1 VGAMIWLIVAVW
13 AVGTVLTTRRV
24 AFYMLDDAPKDDVL
38 MIVAGVFTSL
48 LVSCIWPI
56 VVPLRLLTLTFRD
69 GFVSVPRGERL
80 KRLEQRNWE
89 LEWELE
95 REERRPPSLADSDA
109 VLKEAARATHPDLTN
124 VKAILDDIEKP

>member
-1 VGAMIWLIVAVW
+1 MIWLIVAVW

-38 MIVAGVFTSL
+38 MIVAGVFVSL

-56 VVPLRLLTLTFRD
+56 VVPLRLLALPD
-69 GFVSVPRGERL
+69 GFVSVPRRERL
-80 KRLEQRNWE
+80 KRLERRNRE

-109 VLKEAARATHPDLTN
+109 VLKEAARASHPDLTN
-124 VKAILDDIEKP
+124 VKAILDDIGKP